1 VQAVRPTGRPAEN
14 VGSLSDPERE
24 ALSRPEAFLGASEAV
39 VATIVLPS
47 EARFAVEGLVTDGL
61 EEIGEGRLVAT
72 IPVSDA
78 EGWFGR
84 LLLLLG
90 PEAEVIDPPALVD
103 AGARAARRALAR
115 YNRQ

>member
-14 VGSLSDPERE
+14 VGSLSEPERD

-39 VATIVLPS
+39 MATVVLPS
-47 EARFAVEGLVTDGL
+47 EARFAVEGLVIHGL
-61 EEIGEGRLVAT
+61 EETMDGRLVAT

-78 EGWFGR
+78 DGWFGR

-90 PEAEVIDPPALVD
+90 PEAEVLEPPTLVD
-103 AGARAARRALAR
+103 AGARAARRALDR
-115 YNRQ
+115 YSR

>member
-1 VQAVRPTGRPAEN
+1 MARIE
-14 VGSLSDPERE
+14 
-24 ALSRPEAFLGASEAV
+24 F
-39 VATIVLPS
+39 PS
-47 EARFAVEGLVTDGL
+47 EARFAVEGLVTNGL
-61 EEIGEGRLVAT
+61 EELGDGRMVAT

-103 AGARAARRALAR
+103 AGRRAARRALSR
-115 YNRQ
+115 YER